1 MQITLIN
8 TNHISES
15 KDMKVNFDMIAIHL
29 DGFSY
34 YIYQSP
40 VNRNRLALDVYKGR
54 DAEWT
59 EYNGILP
66 VKRSWIDVLHNKL
79 SDFKNVYVNVF
90 MAGGRKKLRELKT
103 NFNSKKKGKNNV

>member
-1 MQITLIN
+1 MQITLID
-8 TNHISES
+8 TNHISELR
-15 KDMKVNFDMIAIHL
+15 DMKVNFDMIAIHL

-40 VNRNRLALDVYKGR
+40 VNRDRLALDVYKGR
-54 DAEWT
+54 DAERT

-66 VKRSWIDVLHNKL
+66 VKRSWIDVLKDKL

-90 MAGGRKKLRELKT
+90 IDGKRKLRELKT
-103 NFNSKKKGKNNV
+103 NFNPEKKG

>member
-1 MQITLIN
+1 MQITLID
-8 TNHISES
+8 TNHISEL
-15 KDMKVNFDMIAIHL
+15 KDIDVNFDMIAIHL
-29 DGFSY
+29 DGYSY

-40 VNRNRLALDVYKGR
+40 VNRKRLALDVYKGK

-66 VKRSWIDVLHNKL
+66 VKRSWIDVLKDKL

-90 MAGGRKKLRELKT
+90 IDGKRKLRELKA
-103 NFNSKKKGKNNV
+103 NFNPEKKGQKYE